1 MSYGLRAQASFTWS
15 KSIDT
20 SSSGSI
26 GDHFRNAVSSLPW
39 FDSKLNRGLSDF
51 NVGKNLVLNYEWE
64 IPSPKSVSA
73 AGRWALGGWQ
83 FGGIFEASSGVP
95 FSVVDSPDP
104 LGLGNSDPF
113 ARPDRV
119 SGPGCGNP
127 INPGNPNQYIKLQ
140 CFAFPNPSNRLG
152 NSSRNQRT
160 GPGLVNFD
168 MSLFKNN
175 SIKRISESFNAKFR
189 VEVFNAFNR
198 PNFLPPLDFN
208 ALFDQSGVPV
218 PGAGLID
225 STGTPSRQIQFG
237 LKLIW

>member
-127 INPGNPNQYIKLQ
+127 INPGNPSQ
-140 CFAFPNPSNRLG
+140 
-152 NSSRNQRT
+152 
-160 GPGLVNFD
+160 
-168 MSLFKNN
+168 
-175 SIKRISESFNAKFR
+175 
-189 VEVFNAFNR
+189 
-198 PNFLPPLDFN
+198 
-208 ALFDQSGVPV
+208 
-218 PGAGLID
+218 
-225 STGTPSRQIQFG
+225 
-237 LKLIW
+237 